1 MKDTVSENMQMDGVF
16 FTKTGAQSIRFV
28 QTSAKRSLSGL
39 RIYVLP
45 KNGNAYAKSV
55 RVLVVAPYI
64 PKNRFWN
71 SFNPT
76 WIII

>member
-1 MKDTVSENMQMDGVF
+1 MDGVLF
-16 FTKTGAQSIRFV
+16 MKTGAPSIRFV
-28 QTSAKRSLSGL
+28 QTSAKHSLSGL

-45 KNGNAYAKSV
+45 KNGTAYAKSV

-64 PKNRFWN
+64 PKNRFWK

-76 WIII
+76 WMLL